1 MRSRKLLKNQ
11 KYTSRKETEIMKCY
25 TRKDERVKTM
35 QAFYQVFINLEG
47 KSDFDATEV
56 INSIYGVNNIDG
68 VPKFSKAI
76 YAYGLEHIEE
86 LEKEI
91 EGHLVGWTFDRLD
104 DVCKAIL
111 VAGSAEGLYVRLA
124 PRKVVINEWV
134 NIAKDF
140 LKLND
145 HKFVNAVLDKM
156 ITPYEFNIEK
166 K

>member
-1 MRSRKLLKNQ
+1 MKN
-11 KYTSRKETEIMKCY
+11 Y

-35 QAFYQVFINLEG
+35 QSFYQVFLNLEN
-47 KSDFDATEV
+47 KTDIDATEV
-56 INSIYGVNNIDG
+56 INATFGVKNIND

-86 LEKEI
+86 LEEEI
-91 EGHLVGWTFDRLD
+91 SKHLVGWTFSRLD
-104 DVCKAIL
+104 DVAKAIL
-111 VAGSAEGLYVRLA
+111 VAGCAEGLYVKLA

-145 HKFVNAVLDKM
+145 HKFVNAVLDKV
-156 ITPYEFNIEK
+156 ILPYDFSAND
-166 K
+166 